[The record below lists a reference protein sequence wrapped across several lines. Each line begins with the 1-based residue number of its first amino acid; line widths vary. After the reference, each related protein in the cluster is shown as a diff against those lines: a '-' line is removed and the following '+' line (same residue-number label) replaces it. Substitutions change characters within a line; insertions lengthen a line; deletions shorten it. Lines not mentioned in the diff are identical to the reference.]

1 MFSCKVKQSL
11 FIFSANHSMEVFLL
25 DNKSVRSH
33 LLALAEQGVK
43 SFAERINPGV
53 PHVLGIRIPALRKL
67 AIQIAKS
74 DWETYLHTA
83 DSYYMEER
91 MLQGM
96 VLGAIRPDADVEVYL
111 NRVTRFIKLI
121 NSWSVCDT
129 FKFGGGKK
137 FLATHKLRLWEYLC
151 GWMQAEGEYEVRF
164 GVVMGMQ
171 IFIDE
176 AYVKA
181 YLQKLDAI
189 THEGYY
195 VRMAVA
201 WGLSVCFVKFQELTL
216 AYLQNNSLD
225 NFTYNKALQKIVE
238 SYRVSPEMK
247 AIIRAMKR

>member
-1 MFSCKVKQSL
+1 
-11 FIFSANHSMEVFLL
+11 
-25 DNKSVRSH
+25 
-33 LLALAEQGVK
+33 
-43 SFAERINPGV
+43 
-53 PHVLGIRIPALRKL
+53 
-67 AIQIAKS
+67 
-74 DWETYLHTA
+74 
-83 DSYYMEER
+83 
-91 MLQGM
+91 
-96 VLGAIRPDADVEVYL
+96 
-111 NRVTRFIKLI
+111 
-121 NSWSVCDT
+121 
-129 FKFGGGKK
+129 
-137 FLATHKLRLWEYLC
+137 
-151 GWMQAEGEYEVRF
+151 MQAEGEYEVRF

-176 AYVKA
+176 SYVKA

-201 WGLSVCFVKFQELTL
+201 WALSVCFVKFQELTL

>member
-1 MFSCKVKQSL
+1 MIHLSLGEEKQ
-11 FIFSANHSMEVFLL
+11 
-25 DNKSVRSH
+25 
-33 LLALAEQGVK
+33 
-43 SFAERINPGV
+43 
-53 PHVLGIRIPALRKL
+53 
-67 AIQIAKS
+67 
-74 DWETYLHTA
+74 
-83 DSYYMEER
+83 
-91 MLQGM
+91 
-96 VLGAIRPDADVEVYL
+96 
-111 NRVTRFIKLI
+111 
-121 NSWSVCDT
+121 
-129 FKFGGGKK
+129 

-201 WGLSVCFVKFQELTL
+201 WALSVCFVKFQELTL